1 MKKPSI
7 SNFKFQISN
16 SFFKVLLSLKEW
28 CDPACEG
35 NPYTDGQNVK
45 TGLKPVSVSGFKP
58 DSTWSNR
65 VGFRQRLMLRRV

>member
-1 MKKPSI
+1 MKNIYKALQSLSSAFSVI
-7 SNFKFQISN
+7 R
-16 SFFKVLLSLKEW
+16 SF

-35 NPYTDGQNVK
+35 NPYTNGQNVK

-65 VGFRQRLMLRRV
+65 VGFRQRLMLRRI